1 MTARS
6 CNHSGT
12 GSFAQ
17 ANGSSFARA
26 SFNFILL
33 VIGAAL
39 AVSIFAFSAGLISL
53 ALVFVLLIG
62 VLLAVIIIVLCGL
75 ICRPQTIRPGSS
87 AA

>member
-39 AVSIFAFSAGLISL
+39 AVSIFAFSAVLSL
-53 ALVFVLLIG
+53 DLVFVLLIG
-62 VLLAVIIIVLCGL
+62 VLLAVIIARRGL
-75 ICRPQTIRPGSS
+75 IFRPQTIRPGSS

>member
-26 SFNFILL
+26 SFNFILF
-33 VIGAAL
+33 VIGAVL

-62 VLLAVIIIVLCGL
+62 VLLAVIIALCGL
-75 ICRPQTIRPGSS
+75 ICSPQTIRPGSS

>member
-17 ANGSSFARA
+17 ANGSFFARA

-39 AVSIFAFSAGLISL
+39 AVSIFAFSVVLSL
-53 ALVFVLLIG
+53 DLVFVLLIG
-62 VLLAVIIIVLCGL
+62 ILLAVIIALRGL

>member
-33 VIGAAL
+33 VIGAVL
-39 AVSIFAFSAGLISL
+39 AVSIFAFSAVLSL
-53 ALVFVLLIG
+53 DLVFVLLIG

>member
-33 VIGAAL
+33 VIGAVL

-62 VLLAVIIIVLCGL
+62 VLLAVIIALRGL
-75 ICRPQTIRPGSS
+75 ICRPQMIRPGSS

>member
-39 AVSIFAFSAGLISL
+39 AVSIFAFSAVLSL
-53 ALVFVLLIG
+53 DLVFVLLIG
-62 VLLAVIIIVLCGL
+62 ILLAVIIALRGL

>member
-33 VIGAAL
+33 VIGAVL
-39 AVSIFAFSAGLISL
+39 AVSIFAFSAVLSL

-62 VLLAVIIIVLCGL
+62 VLLAVIIALRGL

>member
-1 MTARS
+1 MAVRS
-6 CNHSGT
+6 YNHSGNA
-12 GSFAQ
+12 SFAQ

-26 SFNFILL
+26 SFNFILF
-33 VIGAAL
+33 VIGAVL

-62 VLLAVIIIVLCGL
+62 VLLAVIIALCGL
-75 ICRPQTIRPGSS
+75 ICSPQTIRPGSS

>member
-26 SFNFILL
+26 SFNFILF
-33 VIGAAL
+33 VIGAVL
-39 AVSIFAFSAGLISL
+39 AVSIFAFSAVLSL
-53 ALVFVLLIG
+53 DLVFVLLIG
-62 VLLAVIIIVLCGL
+62 VLLAVIIALRGL

>member
-1 MTARS
+1 MTVRS

-39 AVSIFAFSAGLISL
+39 AVSIFAFSAVLSL
-53 ALVFVLLIG
+53 DLVFVLLIG

>member
-1 MTARS
+1 MAVRS
-6 CNHSGT
+6 CNHNGT

-26 SFNFILL
+26 SFNFILF
-33 VIGAAL
+33 VIGAVL

-62 VLLAVIIIVLCGL
+62 VLLAVIIALRGL
-75 ICRPQTIRPGSS
+75 ICSPQTIRPGLS

>member
-33 VIGAAL
+33 VIGAVF
-39 AVSIFAFSAGLISL
+39 AVSIFAFSAVLSL
-53 ALVFVLLIG
+53 ELVFVLLIG
-62 VLLAVIIIVLCGL
+62 VLLAVIIALRGL
-75 ICRPQTIRPGSS
+75 ICRPQMIRPGSS

>member
-39 AVSIFAFSAGLISL
+39 AVSIFFFFSVLSL
-53 ALVFVLLIG
+53 DLVFVLLIG
-62 VLLAVIIIVLCGL
+62 ILLAVIIALRGL

>member
-39 AVSIFAFSAGLISL
+39 AVSIFAFSAVLSL
-53 ALVFVLLIG
+53 DLVFVLLIG
-62 VLLAVIIIVLCGL
+62 VLLAVIIALRGL
-75 ICRPQTIRPGSS
+75 ICSPQTIRPGLS

>member
-39 AVSIFAFSAGLISL
+39 AVSIFAFSAVLSL
-53 ALVFVLLIG
+53 DLVFVLLIG

>member
-39 AVSIFAFSAGLISL
+39 AVSIFAFSAVLSL
-53 ALVFVLLIG
+53 DLVFVLLIG
-62 VLLAVIIIVLCGL
+62 ILLAVIIALRGL
-75 ICRPQTIRPGSS
+75 ICSPQTIRPGLS

>member
-39 AVSIFAFSAGLISL
+39 AVSIFAFSAVLSL
-53 ALVFVLLIG
+53 DLVFVLLIG
-62 VLLAVIIIVLCGL
+62 ILLAVIIALRGL
-75 ICRPQTIRPGSS
+75 ICRPQTIRPGLS

>member
-39 AVSIFAFSAGLISL
+39 AVSIFAFSAVLSL
-53 ALVFVLLIG
+53 DLVFVLLIG
-62 VLLAVIIIVLCGL
+62 ILLAVIIIVLCGL

>member
-6 CNHSGT
+6 CKHSGT

-39 AVSIFAFSAGLISL
+39 AVSIFAFSAVLSL
-53 ALVFVLLIG
+53 DLVFVLLIG
-62 VLLAVIIIVLCGL
+62 ILLAVIIALRGL
-75 ICRPQTIRPGSS
+75 ICRPQMIRPGSS

>member
-1 MTARS
+1 MSARS
-6 CNHSGT
+6 YNRSGN

-33 VIGAAL
+33 VIGAVI
-39 AVSIFAFSAGLISL
+39 AVSIFAFSD
-53 ALVFVLLIG
+53 
-62 VLLAVIIIVLCGL
+62 VLLALGVVLSVLLLAAVIILRSLILRPHVL
-75 ICRPQTIRPGSS
+75 RPGMS

>member
-33 VIGAAL
+33 VIGAVL

-62 VLLAVIIIVLCGL
+62 VLLAVIIALCGL
-75 ICRPQTIRPGSS
+75 ICSPQTIRPGSS